1 MVFKMKHNWPLL
13 TALLLAVMS
22 IYSCSP
28 DEFGFTPTP
37 SPGRTE
43 TEPSV
48 RVPVPDYNHVFIIY
62 SMGYNNLASYLNT
75 NINDILRN
83 PISAN
88 PRDVV
93 LILSHLSKTNF
104 DYSTPTRPSLTQVS
118 QNLDGSIQKDTLMI
132 LPETTITSSPEVM
145 DMVLTYIHE
154 NFNAESYGMLMSSHG
169 SGWVPAEYF
178 TKASSYEKQSES
190 NDQEDTDGNIE
201 ICRQIQNSD
210 KIQNQEPYRA
220 RFPLAKSIGAHYDH
234 LKNSKEIE
242 IKDLAASIPFKLDYL
257 IFDACLMGGVE
268 VAYELRHI
276 TDRII
281 FSQTEI
287 LADGMHYP
295 SLCGHLFAKGGP
307 DLESVCKKYY
317 EIYDKQSG
325 TYKSATI
332 SLIDCTKL
340 EALSEIT
347 QEIIS
352 QHRNEFAALQNN
364 RDNIQKYFC
373 SPYTSNQKWYYDFED
388 IIIKCGLT
396 EEESSTFGS
405 ALEDVVIYKAA
416 TPRFMNN
423 LTINTHSGLSMY
435 LPFTTG
441 RDYLNSFYK
450 KLEWNKATGL
460 IQ

>member
-13 TALLLAVMS
+13 TALLLAVIS

-43 TEPSV
+43 VQPSV
-48 RVPVPDYNHVFIIY
+48 RVPASDYKNVFIVY
-62 SMGYNNLASYLNT
+62 SMGYNNLSYYLQT
-75 NINDILRN
+75 NIRDILRN
-83 PISAN
+83 PISDN

-93 LILSHLSKTNF
+93 LILSHFPKK
-104 DYSTPTRPSLTQVS
+104 DYYTPTSPTLTKVS
-118 QNLDGSIQKDTLMI
+118 QNIDGSIQKDTLLI
-132 LPETTITSSPEVM
+132 LPDNKIASSAEVLNE
-145 DMVLTYIHE
+145 VLTYIHE
-154 NFNAESYGMLMSSHG
+154 NFEAERYGMLMSSHG
-169 SGWVPAEYF
+169 SGWVPVEYF
-178 TKASSYEKQSES
+178 TKASSYENQSEIY
-190 NDQEDTDGNIE
+190 DPEDNDGNIE

-210 KIQNQEPYRA
+210 KIQNPEPYRA
-220 RFPLAKSIGAHYDH
+220 RFPLVKSMGAHYDSYG
-234 LKNSKEIE
+234 NSKEIE
-242 IKDLAASIPFKLDYL
+242 IKDLAAAIPFKLDYL
-257 IFDACLMGGVE
+257 IFDACLMGGIE
-268 VAYELRHI
+268 VAYELRNVSNKI
-276 TDRII
+276 VA
-281 FSQTEI
+281 SQTEI

-295 SLCGHLFAKGGP
+295 SLCGHLFKKGGP
-307 DLESVCKKYY
+307 DLESVCKRYY

-325 TYKSATI
+325 IYKSATI

-396 EEESSTFGS
+396 EEESNTFGS

-450 KLEWNKATGL
+450 DLEWNKATGL
-460 IQ
+460 IE